1 MQGRASLE
9 LISEFDH
16 SPMAGLADLHR
27 INVSTPE
34 ILETCTGQGTQVIFS
49 LNQIDT
55 QLQRWRLI
63 YDEYQ
68 KSSKAIAT
76 LDLSIANNI
85 PLRFLEASSFPP
97 VRPKAVKP
105 QKAKRNNV

>member
-1 MQGRASLE
+1 
-9 LISEFDH
+9 
-16 SPMAGLADLHR
+16 MAGLAELQR
-27 INVSTPE
+27 INVATPE
-34 ILETCTGQGTQVIFS
+34 ILETYTGQGSQIIFS
-49 LNQIDT
+49 LNQFDA
-55 QLQRWRLI
+55 QLRRWRLI

-85 PLRFLEASSFPP
+85 PLRFVEASSLPP

-105 QKAKRNNV
+105 QKTKRKNV